1 MTRSNMGKNFEKQ
14 ISEGCGEGE
23 WMSVSNQKQ
32 LISEVALHRCF
43 VQKLVPQLG
52 PRKNIYDGAFKRELL
67 KAFSSLFSQ
76 KSSFIDTFE
85 VPKYAYEKVYSEI
98 T

>member
-1 MTRSNMGKNFEKQ
+1 MDVCFEPKATYFRSSTSQVLCTEASA
-14 ISEGCGEGE
+14 I
-23 WMSVSNQKQ
+23 V
-32 LISEVALHRCF
+32 RT
-43 VQKLVPQLG
+43 P
-52 PRKNIYDGAFKRELL
+52 KNIYVGAFKRELL

-85 VPKYAYEKVYSEI
+85 VPKYAYEKAYSEI

>member
-1 MTRSNMGKNFEKQ
+1 
-14 ISEGCGEGE
+14 
-23 WMSVSNQKQ
+23 MSVSNQKQ

-52 PRKNIYDGAFKRELL
+52 PRKNIYHDAFKRELL
-67 KAFSSLFSQ
+67 KAFGSLFSQ
-76 KSSFIDTFE
+76 KTSFIDVFE
-85 VPKYAYEKVYSEI
+85 VPKYAYEKAYSEI